1 MQPQQRGLRLPVRQ
15 AEDVVGG
22 LQFTHVAEHM
32 AKTVLQNAVLPVKRR
47 IRYDTVPWVTFT
59 DPEVA
64 HLGQTEAEAH
74 AAGGTTFRYDMA
86 DLDRAIVDGA
96 DHGFVKISADRK
108 GRILGATIVAHGAGE
123 LIMPLV
129 LAKQNGLTLSKVAG
143 TIFPYPTMVEGVKR
157 TANEFMRGRLDAPS
171 GRAFKKVVQWLK

>member
-1 MQPQQRGLRLPVRQ
+1 MRG
-15 AEDVVGG
+15 
-22 LQFTHVAEHM
+22 F
-32 AKTVLQNAVLPVKRR
+32 
-47 IRYDTVPWVTFT
+47 F
-59 DPEVA
+59 
-64 HLGQTEAEAH
+64 
-74 AAGGTTFRYDMA
+74 
-86 DLDRAIVDGA
+86 
-96 DHGFVKISADRK
+96 GFVKISADRK